1 MNYTLNQLRIYLKI
15 TQTLSITK
23 SAEQLNLTQPAI
35 SIQLKNFQ
43 KQFDY
48 PLIEIIQK
56 KIHVTALGKEI
67 AQAAESIINEIDN
80 INYRSQNF
88 KNNLAGHLKIAIVS
102 TGKYIMPYFL
112 TDFLKQNINVDLTMD
127 VTNKSKVISSLLKNE
142 VDFALVSILPENI
155 QVDKFDLIENEL
167 FLVGNKNSIQT
178 NKIEK
183 SLENLPF
190 IFREEGSG
198 TRQVMEKFIQKN
210 KIKIKKKIELT
221 SNEAVKQAIIAGLG
235 YSIMPLIGIRNE
247 IESGLLKI
255 LPMKGLPIQTTW
267 RLIWLKDKRLSPIA
281 ESYLKFLQKE
291 KVFIIKQFYNLLP
304 TQPLKNSK
312 SRSNQN

>member
-43 KQFDY
+43 QQFDY

-88 KNNLAGHLKIAIVS
+88 KNKLAGHLKIAIVS

-112 TDFLKQNINVDLTMD
+112 AKFLKENTSVDLTMD
-127 VTNKSKVISSLLKNE
+127 VTNKSKVIRSLLQNE
-142 VDFALVSILPENI
+142 IDFALVSILPENI
-155 QVDKFDLIENEL
+155 QVNKFDLIENEL
-167 FLVGNKNSIQT
+167 FLVGN
-178 NKIEK
+178 
-183 SLENLPF
+183 SLSENLKDINKDFENMPF
-190 IFREEGSG
+190 ILREEGSG
-198 TRQVMEKFIQKN
+198 TRQVMEKFVQEN

-247 IESGLLKI
+247 IESGRLKI
-255 LPMKGLPIQTTW
+255 IPIKGLPIKTTW
-267 RLIWLKDKRLSPIA
+267 RLIWLKEKRLSPIA
-281 ESYLKFLQKE
+281 ESYLEFLNTE
-291 KVFIIKQFYNLLP
+291 KLKII
-304 TQPLKNSK
+304 NSFSLANK
-312 SRSNQN
+312 

>member
-48 PLIEIIQK
+48 PLVEIIQK
-56 KIHVTALGKEI
+56 KIHVTELGKEI
-67 AQAAESIINEIDN
+67 AHAAESIINEVDN
-80 INYRSQNF
+80 INYKSQNF
-88 KNNLAGHLKIAIVS
+88 KNKLAGHLKIAIVS

-112 TDFLKQNINVDLTMD
+112 SDFLKENTNVDLTMD
-127 VTNKSKVISSLLKNE
+127 VTNKSKVIRSLLQNE
-142 VDFALVSILPENI
+142 IDFALVSILPDNI
-155 QVDKFDLIENEL
+155 QVEKFDLIDNEL
-167 FLVGNKNSIQT
+167 YLVGNKDTKPS
-178 NKIEK
+178 KEIEK
-183 SLENLPF
+183 QVENLPF

-198 TRQVMEKFIQKN
+198 TRQVMEKFIAKH

-247 IESGLLKI
+247 IENGILKI
-255 LPMKGLPIQTTW
+255 IPIKGLPVNTTW
-267 RLIWLKDKRLSPIA
+267 RLIWLKEKRLSPIA
-281 ESYLKFLQKE
+281 ESYLKYLGKE
-291 KVFIIKQFYNLLP
+291 KKNIIAKLFKPNE
-304 TQPLKNSK
+304 
-312 SRSNQN
+312 